1 MKKYLIIAFLMAQGF
16 ANEAVTI
23 VEETVEGFGDS
34 LMKLTIKDGENNNEK
49 IFNNRIFNGS
59 RFRK

>member
-23 VEETVEGFGDS
+23 VEETVEGFGDG
-34 LMKLTIKDGENNNEK
+34 LMEADDQGWGE
-49 IFNNRIFNGS
+49 
-59 RFRK
+59 